1 MLLALVLIIIWP
13 TIPKA
18 ELIISI
24 FIRLLS
30 FTIAIYF
37 VIKYREWR
45 ILFLAAMFFLMATR
59 QILTFLI
66 WTGTIEKSEIART
79 LSELPGFV
87 VTFLSLL
94 SIIYLGLILSGK
106 SQLIQEQK
114 KSINT
119 LQNLLPICS
128 KCKKIRDDEG
138 YWKEIDSYIES
149 HTDSK
154 FSHGLCEECSDKL
167 YGNEAWYQKM
177 KIKQKNE
184 ITVKFGTGITVRHR

>member
-1 MLLALVLIIIWP
+1 MLLAVVMIIMWLTP
-13 TIPKA
+13 PKA

-45 ILFLAAMFFLMATR
+45 IMFLAAMFFLMAAR
-59 QILTFLI
+59 QILTFSI
-66 WTGTIEKSEIART
+66 WTGAIEKSEIART

-87 VTFLSLL
+87 VTLLSLL
-94 SIIYLGLILSGK
+94 SIIYLGMILSGK

-114 KSINT
+114 NSINT
-119 LQNLLPICS
+119 LKNLLPICA

-167 YGNEAWYQKM
+167 YGNEAWYQEMKM
-177 KIKQKNE
+177 KQK
-184 ITVKFGTGITVRHR
+184 KMK

>member
-1 MLLALVLIIIWP
+1 MNFSKNIILPFTMLLAVVMIIMWLTP
-13 TIPKA
+13 PKA

-45 ILFLAAMFFLMATR
+45 IMFLAAMFFLMAAR
-59 QILTFLI
+59 QILTFSI
-66 WTGTIEKSEIART
+66 WTGAIEKSEIART

-87 VTFLSLL
+87 VTLLSLL
-94 SIIYLGLILSGK
+94 SIVYLGMILSGK

-114 KSINT
+114 NSINT
-119 LQNLLPICS
+119 LKNLLPICA

-167 YGNEAWYQKM
+167 YGNEAWYQEMKM
-177 KIKQKNE
+177 KQK
-184 ITVKFGTGITVRHR
+184 KMK